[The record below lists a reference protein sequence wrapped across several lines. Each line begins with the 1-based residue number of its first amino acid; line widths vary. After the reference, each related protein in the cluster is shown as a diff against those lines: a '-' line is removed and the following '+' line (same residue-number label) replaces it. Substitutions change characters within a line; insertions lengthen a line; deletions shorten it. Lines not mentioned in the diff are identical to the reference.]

1 MKVVNFD
8 ISAN

>member
-8 ISAN
+8 IPHP